1 MDVEGIDVKSKG
13 VKEEFG
19 NRDALYKCLA
29 IGGYLFCLN
38 YVMIIGISNK
48 DNESKYKQNFKT
60 NKQSLP
66 NG

>member
-1 MDVEGIDVKSKG
+1 M
-13 VKEEFG
+13 
-19 NRDALYKCLA
+19 
-29 IGGYLFCLN
+29 GGYLFCLN

-48 DNESKYKQNFKT
+48 ENESKYKQNFKT